1 VAGLAV
7 RLNLRA
13 LLRAK
18 GMTASR
24 LAKETGLSL
33 NAIYRLTGDR
43 TARIELETI
52 DRLCAALDVAP
63 GELFTRKPGGG
74 KGRGT

>member
-1 VAGLAV
+1 MV

-18 GMTASR
+18 GMTAYR
-24 LAKETGLSL
+24 LAKETALSL
-33 NAIYRLTGDR
+33 NAIYRLTGNR

-52 DRLCAALDVAP
+52 DRLCTALDVTP
-63 GELFTRKPGGG
+63 GELFTRGAG
-74 KGRGT
+74 KGRA

>member
-1 VAGLAV
+1 MV

-18 GMTASR
+18 GMTAYK

-33 NAIYRLTGDR
+33 NAIYRLTGNR

-63 GELFTRKPGGG
+63 GELFTRGAG
-74 KGRGT
+74 KGRA